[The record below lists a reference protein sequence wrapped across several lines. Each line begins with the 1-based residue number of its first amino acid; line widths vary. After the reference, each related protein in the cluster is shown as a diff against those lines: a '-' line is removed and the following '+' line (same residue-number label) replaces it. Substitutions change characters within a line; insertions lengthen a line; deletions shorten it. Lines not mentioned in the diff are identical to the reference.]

1 MQFDEKPDYAY
12 LKSFL
17 KNVFD
22 RYNYDYDYVYDWDY
36 ITKTKSIDDFD
47 DETLPEIAEENKL
60 EIKIVSIEKLG
71 IVNRLHKTN

>member
-12 LKSFL
+12 LKSLL